1 VHGVRSVRS
10 RLTASGTLFAEV
22 TISVSANTSVA
33 DAHRLADSVEE
44 KIERAYGAAEVTVHV
59 EPA

>member
-1 VHGVRSVRS
+1 VRS

-22 TISVSANTSVA
+22 TIGVDDGMSVV
-33 DAHRLADSVEE
+33 DAHRLADAVESR
-44 KIERAYGAAEVTVHV
+44 IAAAYGVAEVTVHV